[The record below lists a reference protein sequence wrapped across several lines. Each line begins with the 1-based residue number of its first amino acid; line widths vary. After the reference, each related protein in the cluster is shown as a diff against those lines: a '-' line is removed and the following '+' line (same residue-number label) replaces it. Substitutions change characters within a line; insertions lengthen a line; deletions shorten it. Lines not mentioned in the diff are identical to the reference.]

1 MVAFFVM
8 AEESTEYAPGRLEAL
23 LLRLGTV
30 GELMALLVRGGRWW
44 MLPLVIVLVLVGAL
58 LVSLQ
63 AMEYFAPFIY
73 IAI

>member
-1 MVAFFVM
+1 MT
-8 AEESTEYAPGRLEAL
+8 EENREYTPGRLEAM

-44 MLPLVIVLVLVGAL
+44 MLPLVVVLVTLGIVLA
-58 LVSLQ
+58 SLQ